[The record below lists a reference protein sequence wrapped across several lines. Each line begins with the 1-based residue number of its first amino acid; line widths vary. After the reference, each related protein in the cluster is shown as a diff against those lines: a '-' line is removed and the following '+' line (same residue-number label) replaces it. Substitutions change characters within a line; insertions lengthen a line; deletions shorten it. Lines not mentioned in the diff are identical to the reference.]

1 MFRHY
6 VQILFTFGS
15 VHIFFLVP
23 SEKNNN
29 RDYQNI
35 ACYFNIWKYCLLLQ
49 IYIFMQR
56 TFSDLVI
63 HVSCA
68 PLKTE
73 CNSFTHVPVC
83 RITITHNTVM
93 PLIGNKR
100 QTTAH
105 STLLSLPVFLSPA
118 HGASFRT
125 PPLHA
130 VEESTHVRNS
140 PWILLPFFAFYVN

>member
-29 RDYQNI
+29 RDYQNK

-49 IYIFMQR
+49 ILYFYA
-56 TFSDLVI
+56 F
-63 HVSCA
+63 VSCV

-73 CNSFTHVPVC
+73 SNSFTHVPVY
-83 RITITHNTVM
+83 RITITLNTVM

-100 QTTAH
+100 QTKAL
-105 STLLSLPVFLSPA
+105 STLLSWPVFLSPA

-125 PPLHA
+125 PLLHA
-130 VEESTHVRNS
+130 DEESTHVRNS
-140 PWILLPFFAFYVN
+140 RWILLPFFAFYVN

>member
-49 IYIFMQR
+49 IYIFMN
-56 TFSDLVI
+56 F
-63 HVSCA
+63 
-68 PLKTE
+68 
-73 CNSFTHVPVC
+73 
-83 RITITHNTVM
+83 
-93 PLIGNKR
+93 LI
-100 QTTAH
+100 
-105 STLLSLPVFLSPA
+105 LSYLVFL
-118 HGASFRT
+118 
-125 PPLHA
+125 
-130 VEESTHVRNS
+130 
-140 PWILLPFFAFYVN
+140 